1 MPPEPLL
8 SESEDVQAV
17 QDDRPVY
24 FRSIEVEN
32 VLCFKSRQTLDL
44 TDTNGCPAKWTVIL
58 GDNGVGKT
66 TLLRCI
72 AGMVPKAIPLL
83 DKSSL
88 QSSVAHFIL
97 PNQIIW
103 KEQSVLKRSEAE
115 LVAKIS
121 LGRLNNDSHKPEEFS
136 LEIHFGHPTHPK
148 NWNNS
153 EHIPVISGSNSG
165 TFSSNRLLGLKCY
178 GYGASRRM
186 GETSLKESLESDSTA
201 SLFSDNTTLLNAE
214 EWLLQADYSIAV
226 STRTG
231 SVNPK
236 LERRYHIII
245 EILKELLPDVK
256 DVRVVMA
263 DENRSHPMAEFLTPY
278 GWVPLS
284 SLGLGYRT
292 VIAWTVDLAARMLDR
307 YPDSDDPLSEPAVVL
322 VDEIDLHLHPKWQRT
337 IMTFLGDR
345 FKNTQFIVTA
355 HSPLVVQAAQ
365 NANLVILRR
374 EGDEVIIDNNPEII
388 KNWRVDQVLTSVFEL
403 PSALPVEIESLIELR
418 RKLVLKSKRTAK
430 DERELKKLE
439 AKIGTIPTAESYED
453 IHAMDIIRQAAKL
466 LENR

>member
-8 SESEDVQAV
+8 PESEDVQAV

-24 FRSIEVEN
+24 FLSIEVEN
-32 VLCFKSRQTLDL
+32 LLCFKSRQTLDL

-66 TLLRCI
+66 TLLRCL
-72 AGMVPKAIPLL
+72 AGM
-83 DKSSL
+83 
-88 QSSVAHFIL
+88 
-97 PNQIIW
+97 
-103 KEQSVLKRSEAE
+103 EMY
-115 LVAKIS
+115 
-121 LGRLNNDSHKPEEFS
+121 LGRKTDFWWEKILTQNLAKLKASVIVGSLNDEIMDNPDRMFQS
-136 LEIHFGHPTHPK
+136 LLVDFIDEKIIRLVMD
-148 NWNNS
+148 NNNKD
-153 EHIPVISGSNSG
+153 HISASKKVEP
-165 TFSSNRLLGLKCY
+165 LKCY
-178 GYGASRRM
+178 GYGANRRI
-186 GETSLKESLESDSTA
+186 GEASLKESIESDNTA
-201 SLFSDNTTLLNAE
+201 SLFSDNATLLNAE
-214 EWLLQADYSIAV
+214 EWLLQADYSIAL
-226 STRTG
+226 SARTG
-231 SVNPK
+231 TVNPK
-236 LERRYHIII
+236 LERRYQIII
-245 EILKELLPDVK
+245 EILKELLPDVE
-256 DVRVVMA
+256 DVRIVMA
-263 DENRSHPMAEFLTPY
+263 GENRSGAIAEFLTPY

-403 PSALPVEIESLIELR
+403 PSALPIEIEALIER
-418 RKLVLKSKRTAK
+418 RQKILSKSKLTAK

-439 AKIGTIPTAESYED
+439 DQIGTIPTAESRED
-453 IHAMDIIRQAAKL
+453 IRAMDIICQAAKL
-466 LENR
+466 LENRKP

>member
-1 MPPEPLL
+1 LIDEECCNLEREGFIEALPMPPEPLL

-17 QDDRPVY
+17 QDNRPVY

-66 TLLRCI
+66 TLLRCL
-72 AGMVPKAIPLL
+72 AGM
-83 DKSSL
+83 
-88 QSSVAHFIL
+88 
-97 PNQIIW
+97 
-103 KEQSVLKRSEAE
+103 EMY
-115 LVAKIS
+115 
-121 LGRLNNDSHKPEEFS
+121 LGRKTDFWWEKILTQNLAKLKASFIVGSLNDEIMDNPDRMFQS
-136 LEIHFGHPTHPK
+136 LLVDFIDEKRIRLVVDG
-148 NWNNS
+148 NNKDHTS
-153 EHIPVISGSNSG
+153 ASKKVEP
-165 TFSSNRLLGLKCY
+165 LKCY
-178 GYGASRRM
+178 GYGANRRI
-186 GETSLKESLESDSTA
+186 GEASLKESIESDNTA
-201 SLFSDNTTLLNAE
+201 SLFSDNATLLNAE
-214 EWLLQADYSIAV
+214 EWLLQADYSIAL
-226 STRTG
+226 SARSGT
-231 SVNPK
+231 VNPK
-236 LERRYHIII
+236 LERRYQLII
-245 EILKELLPDVK
+245 EILKELLPDVE
-256 DVRVVMA
+256 DVRIVMA
-263 DENRSHPMAEFLTPY
+263 GENRSGAIAEFLTPY

-365 NANLVILRR
+365 NANIVLLRR

-403 PSALPVEIESLIELR
+403 PTSLPADIEPLMER
-418 RKLVLKSKRTAK
+418 RAKLLSKSKLTAK

-439 AKIGTIPTAESYED
+439 DQIGTIPTAESRED
-453 IHAMDIIRQAAKL
+453 ICAMDIIRRAAKL